1 MTIKLSDIEKA
12 LKTLKY
18 KSPIIS
24 IDNNYITIQID
35 TGWLIIS
42 EKKFNKL
49 INEKIFSKIHY
60 NQW

>member
-1 MTIKLSDIEKA
+1 MIKLSDIEEA

-24 IDNNYITIQID
+24 VDNGYVTIQID

-42 EKKFNKL
+42 EEKFNNL
-49 INEKIFSKIHY
+49 IKNEIKTLYRS
-60 NQW
+60 

>member
-1 MTIKLSDIEKA
+1 MIKLSDIEEA
-12 LKTLKY
+12 FKTLKY

-42 EKKFNKL
+42 EEKFNNL
-49 INEKIFSKIHY
+49 IKNEIKTFFRS
-60 NQW
+60 